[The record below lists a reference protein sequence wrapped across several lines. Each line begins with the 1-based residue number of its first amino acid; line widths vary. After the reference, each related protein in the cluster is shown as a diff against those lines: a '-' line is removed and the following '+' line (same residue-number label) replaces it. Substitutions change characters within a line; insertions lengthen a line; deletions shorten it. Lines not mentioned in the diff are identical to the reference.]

1 MMKKSKDDFV
11 FTIEDDQDVADF
23 DSEKA
28 SELNP
33 SFSFGDDEMSDSK
46 LMGWDFGKTTVPE
59 TDTLDEIIKRHG
71 GLVQNEGM
79 GDRDIGEI
87 DASDDSNSDEE
98 SDHSSTSEN
107 SASEERAGGNGA
119 ADLDAPLA
127 SESTEDTVHN
137 EKSGFFEDAKT
148 DDTVYKSFAHLSLS
162 RPIQK
167 GIANVGYSQPT
178 PIQSSVIPVALL
190 GKDIVAGAVTGSG
203 KTAAYM
209 IPTLERLVYRPQKVA
224 STRVVV
230 LTPTRELALQVH
242 DVGRKLGAF
251 VSNLRF
257 GLAVGGL
264 NLRTQEQ
271 ELKTRPDVV
280 VATPGRFIDHVRNSP
295 SFSVDSVEIL
305 IVDEA
310 DRMLEEGFEAELN
323 EILTLIPTKRQTLL
337 FSATMNS
344 SIKSLIKLS
353 LHKPVRIMIDPPKQ
367 AATGLTQEFV
377 RIRKHEESRPAILVS
392 LLQKVN
398 RNQRVIVFVARK
410 QMCHHLRI
418 VLGLMGV
425 RVGELHGALTQEQRL
440 ESITAFK
447 NLQVPILLCTDL
459 ASRGLDIP
467 KIEVVINYELPSTYE
482 VYLHRVGRTAR
493 AGRNGTSISLV
504 GDSSSERQVVRSAIS
519 SAAETA
525 SKTQKQKILGRKIDW
540 TEIEAIK
547 SEIDNKK
554 ETVEQIVGEEKNAKE
569 LALAERDVQ
578 KAVNIMQHQNEI
590 KSRPKRT
597 WFDDNS
603 NKSNKKPKSNHQKK
617 KDEAGH
623 ASWSYKKTKLDR
635 GVNTKRGS
643 QRAVMKSGA
652 KRAKK
657 MMSSK

>member
-1 MMKKSKDDFV
+1 MKKSKDDFIY
-11 FTIEDDQDVADF
+11 TIEDDQDVVDC

-33 SFSFGDDEMSDSK
+33 SFSFGDEDVTKIKDI
-46 LMGWDFGKTTVPE
+46 GWSFGSTSVPE

-71 GLVQNEGM
+71 GLAKDQSLNE
-79 GDRDIGEI
+79 RDDNEN
-87 DASDDSNSDEE
+87 DAEDFSDSDEE
-98 SDHSSTSEN
+98 GDKSD
-107 SASEERAGGNGA
+107 ASEEGEQQPNNTSAN
-119 ADLDAPLA
+119 
-127 SESTEDTVHN
+127 ETTEDTIHSEN
-137 EKSGFFEDAKT
+137 NGFFEDAKT
-148 DDTVYKSFAHLSLS
+148 DNTTYKSFAHLSLS

-224 STRVVV
+224 STRVVI

-271 ELKTRPDVV
+271 DLKTRPDVV

-323 EILTLIPTKRQTLL
+323 EILSLIPTKRQTLL

-392 LLQKVN
+392 LLRKIS

-418 VLGLMGV
+418 VMGLMGI

-504 GDSSSERQVVRSAIS
+504 GDSSSERQVVRSAIN
-519 SAAETA
+519 SAAEMS
-525 SKTQKQKILGRKIDW
+525 SKTQKQKILGRNIDW
-540 TEIEAIK
+540 AEIESIK
-547 SEIDNKK
+547 SDIDSKK
-554 ETVEQIVGEEKNAKE
+554 EVVDQVVGEEKTAKE

-603 NKSNKKPKSNHQKK
+603 SKSSKKPKSNHQKK
-617 KDEAGH
+617 KAEVGN
-623 ASWSYKKTKLDR
+623 ASWSYKKTKSDR
-635 GVNTKRGS
+635 GVNSKRGS
-643 QRAVMKSGA
+643 QRAVVKSGA
-652 KRAKK
+652 KKAKK